1 MAYIDCPQCGQ
12 SALSVATRCPRCG
25 FGFTQHRLRY
35 GHQPRP
41 AGNKIPLWVG
51 GGLVILVV
59 VFLLGEGG
67 NGAVT
72 VPPIAGGL
80 DEQPAEVVVQIDTG
94 MVQPAGQVPPD
105 TAANPTMAVSAG
117 KLDTVPPIRATAPA
131 ESRPLPDP
139 VVVTIVPLS
148 AEADAADNAKLLG
161 GGPAACR
168 RVGIISGGAG
178 DMIADA
184 VAAGCDTFI
193 TGEGAHHTY
202 FDAHE
207 WGINVIYAGH
217 YATEQLGV
225 QALAAV
231 VSERFDIP
239 WVFHDH
245 PTGL

>member
-35 GHQPRP
+35 GHQRRP

-94 MVQPAGQVPPD
+94 MVQPAGEVPPD

-139 VVVTIVPLS
+139 VVVTIVPPS
-148 AEADAADNAKLLG
+148 AEADAAEFPEEPRWAKTWVNVRAGRSGSSEPVRILNPGELVGVDSLG
-161 GGPAACR
+161 LGWYRVLIDGVPVGFVDRSFLAPAPPD
-168 RVGIISGGAG
+168 S
-178 DMIADA
+178 
-184 VAAGCDTFI
+184 
-193 TGEGAHHTY
+193 
-202 FDAHE
+202 
-207 WGINVIYAGH
+207 
-217 YATEQLGV
+217 LP
-225 QALAAV
+225 
-231 VSERFDIP
+231 S
-239 WVFHDH
+239 
-245 PTGL
+245 